1 LNVVE
6 WGNGLFGAE
15 AAAQYYYKTSAA
27 NLGSS
32 QAGRL
37 AVMLPGPRFYD
48 KNCGSAYLSQRIRLI
63 LRRMRSSK
71 LP

>member
-1 LNVVE
+1 VE

-48 KNCGSAYLSQRIRLI
+48 KIATRHIFRNA
-63 LRRMRSSK
+63 
-71 LP
+71 PD